1 MIFDNNITYQTCRIL
16 IATFGTLGMLVATS
30 KFKENKMKNWL
41 IFCGYAVYVIAF
53 SFLCIRFFGFLFF
66 LRSAIFTISIPGVV
80 ITFLIAETSLSRHI
94 FCSLSNL
101 LLSLYTLITITQL
114 SIMIGGNSTINLL
127 LILAAYIITIILEY
141 LFLRKIFLSLGD
153 IDSRI
158 WKVLAPIPCSFFL
171 FDMAILLFPA
181 HYTQNTSYFVL
192 FFFSGI
198 ILFVVYYAI
207 FKYLQLQYLAQIEEH
222 NNALLKLQIENI
234 QKQTK
239 DFERKADAITKA
251 RQNIRQMMSNI
262 AALAKEG
269 KSVEILNYIEQASA
283 QNLHVKTGSY
293 CSDPILNATLT
304 SYFSLAENYG
314 ITVEKRLSFPEKLPV
329 DSAELSICF
338 GNALENAINAC
349 KRLQQNE
356 RKIIIR
362 CIHRPQFMFEIENV
376 CHDEISFGR
385 NGLPLSQ
392 KSDHGIGTRSIMAF
406 CERNNAY
413 YSFSVQNGW
422 FKLVITL

>member
-16 IATFGTLGMLVATS
+16 IAIFGTLGMFVTTS
-30 KFKENKMKNWL
+30 KLRENKIKNWL
-41 IFCGYAVYVIAF
+41 LFCGYAVYAIVF

-66 LRSAIFTISIPGVV
+66 LRSSIFTISIPGVV
-80 ITFLIAETSLSRHI
+80 ITFLIADTSLLRHI
-94 FCSLSNL
+94 FCCLSNL
-101 LLSLYTLITITQL
+101 LLSLYLIITITQL
-114 SIMIGGNSTINLL
+114 SIMIGGNATINLL
-127 LILAAYIITIILEY
+127 LIFAAYTFAIILEY
-141 LFLRKIFLSLGD
+141 FFLRKIFLSLWD

-192 FFFSGI
+192 FFLSGI

-207 FKYLQLQYLAQIEEH
+207 FKYLQLQFLTQIEEQ
-222 NNALLKLQIENI
+222 NNALLKLQIDNI

-239 DFERKADAITKA
+239 DFERKADAIKKA

-269 KSVEILNYIEQASA
+269 KSVEILNYIEKASA
-283 QNLHVKTGSY
+283 QSLHVTAGSY

-338 GNALENAINAC
+338 ANALENAINAC
-349 KRLQQNE
+349 KQLPQNE

-362 CIHRPQFMFEIENV
+362 CIHKPQLMFEIENI
-376 CHDEISFGR
+376 CHDEITFER

-406 CERNNAY
+406 CERNNAF